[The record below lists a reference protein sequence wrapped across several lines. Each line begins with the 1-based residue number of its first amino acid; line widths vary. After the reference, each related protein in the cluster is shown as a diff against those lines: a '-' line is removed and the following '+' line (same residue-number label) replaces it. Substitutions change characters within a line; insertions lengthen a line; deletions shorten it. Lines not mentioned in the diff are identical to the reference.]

1 MRARIAKFTVLNV
14 AANPHP
20 DGIYHKIFNAAA
32 ESDGLPYGRNWFAK
46 VGKPSPRKDGYFH
59 GRVAVWH
66 ELKGK
71 AIETSSL
78 ERQDLA
84 SLLNDEAEGFG
95 FPSKVFSFTFRE
107 EDHLLFCE
115 FKNDEGDQITPS
127 SLGKA
132 LHEVLVAA
140 AANLEIDLSVTVLP
154 EHDTVDQIF
163 ELPVVKK
170 ISLGFSLPNAGDD
183 LSAETHKIIEKLKQR
198 GINKQKSE
206 YTKAKTAETIE
217 FDDEL
222 RAEIEI
228 GAQNGKVVAT
238 GVDVDGHKKVIDT
251 TQRPTIIEK
260 SMGAEDSSVGVLRT
274 LAQEK

>member
-20 DGIYHKIFNAAA
+20 DGIYHKIFSKAA
-32 ESDGLPYGRNWFAK
+32 EAEGRPYGRNWFAK
-46 VGKPSPRKDGYFH
+46 VGKPSPSQDGFFH
-59 GRVAVWH
+59 GRIAIWH

-84 SLLNDEAEGFG
+84 SLLNDDAEGFG

-107 EDHLLFCE
+107 ADHLLFCE
-115 FKNDEGDQITPS
+115 FKNDEGDLITPS

-132 LHEVLVAA
+132 LQKVLVATA
-140 AANLEIDLSVTVLP
+140 ADLGIDLSVTVLP
-154 EHDTVDQIF
+154 EHDTIEQIF
-163 ELPVVKK
+163 ELAVVKK
-170 ISLGFSLPNAGDD
+170 ISLGFSLPNSGDD
-183 LSAETHKIIEKLKQR
+183 LSQEKRILIERLKRQ

-206 YTKAKTAETIE
+206 YTKAKSVETIE
-217 FDDEL
+217 IDDEL
-222 RAEIEI
+222 RAEIEV
-228 GAQNGKVVAT
+228 GAENGKVVAT
-238 GVDVDGHKKVIDT
+238 GVDTEGHKKIIDT

-260 SMGAEDSSVGVLRT
+260 TMAAEDSSVGVLRT
-274 LAQEK
+274 LAQEI